1 MADDQYVD
9 VTDEYKKAPND
20 GYTDVTDEYAQT
32 PEPDYYDTTIAAL
45 QKGFNNVENAA
56 GGVARTVGRH
66 IGSQDGSFFGSVGQD
81 IQDVGKAAEEDAAPW
96 IQGADQTLAKVPK
109 GSAKSVYSDVLEG
122 TAGAVPSMVA
132 SAGNYPLMLGYN
144 AIQRF
149 GGTQSNL
156 ERQLTDKAKA
166 EGVTA
171 PSDIADKSEAGAA
184 VESLGNIPFDAISM
198 APWFNSSR
206 GLAGKVAESGAVGA
220 VTAFPQKFVDLF
232 SNYVGGLTSKE
243 PELKDITKD
252 WETTATQGAVSN
264 AGGAAL
270 LHAITHVG
278 PDYHSAEAQK
288 SKVNEWSEK
297 LDQQEAQRMMD
308 AANQQA
314 GTVPVGAPAET
325 VPSDAGQQLGQRFG
339 PEETPQIARPSEPP
353 PVHDPK
359 PIDAGSDFDKTKATK
374 YFNDKAATK
383 LGATDPL
390 VDGPK
395 TEIQPPKV
403 PKQSANEGDPT
414 LQTPVQ
420 EINLS
425 NITLSKDVP
434 NFKRAATGQSD
445 IVKSETIPKYKSDM
459 PPIVVWQRSDGS
471 HEVITGRHRFNAAN
485 NTPGKKTI
493 SAQVVREQD
502 GFTKE
507 DAARYDAE
515 ANIRDGTGETQDYA
529 KYFKDT
535 NLNPQEVQ
543 QRGLISNKKAQDGY
557 VIATT
562 AADNTYNL
570 YQADK
575 ISTEHAAAISKAA
588 PKNEDV
594 QNLGVK
600 ATMKGATPDQ
610 IPNILNDMGAG
621 QAEIVDPGDS
631 KLDLSIQKSRV
642 ATSKRAAIDA
652 QIKDLQAQGTK
663 LSKNSKEAQ
672 AAIQNLIN
680 QRNQWSTWADSPD
693 LKQSLTDAIQSPEI
707 THDPDIGKEKFAVRK
722 LVEEKDNLKNKII
735 ELQKQVND
743 PTLSSFH
750 RVGMMDDIANLR
762 KQIAFLERP
771 STSVEQVNA
780 KDYFHGTSGDFADF
794 NLEKADPGA
803 LYGPGIYL
811 TENPQIASSYANNT
825 EKYGGSPSVRKI
837 GVSLKNPFFADRPLS
852 REEAKYLVHTDHPN
866 KTYYSKEIDDLFSL
880 KNQKVFGTDVLDLM
894 NFGTLTRGSQ
904 SEVLTKLGYDGIVYT
919 GGHKAGGGKL
929 PHEVVIAF
937 DPKSVYNKIGET
949 QIDNSADTFLV
960 EKPFTEPTQPTEIKG
975 PKTVSK
981 TIKSEPLTE
990 MGTSSQSAPAK
1001 ALSVAERLR
1010 DQKGA
1015 INLELPSIFTRD
1027 GLKTFVGK
1035 IKPGVKTEKLP
1046 EVYKFFASKRNLLA
1060 SEITKAEKFP
1070 WYNKAHQAALQ
1081 MFEKQ
1086 NSISWDHDAALRPF
1100 TLLNAKEKQNVTGL
1114 MYAGQRK
1121 GAEFDSSP
1129 GSLRQ
1134 LGLTDREIR
1143 GVQSVRKVLDNS
1155 LEMSRNLATEKVN
1168 RSTASEQDKQTKI
1181 DDLNQKFDQMKVS
1194 NYVPTGRYGK
1204 FGLTIYKTDGSQPDF
1219 IMSDSKSHLKRAF
1232 NDTVRSGAPVDF
1244 KTSKIARVP
1253 RAATTDF
1260 IGAHPDILTI
1270 MQDANSRI
1278 PTNSFENRFKQRKF
1292 IEGYDMDLQRNLASY
1307 LSSHARYVS
1316 AQGARMQFSD
1326 ISKSFDASLRQMG
1339 KRDQDLHSYL
1349 RKSIDDLQRYVMTPS
1364 DNLINVSKAFSY
1376 YYLANNV
1383 KTSLVNSTSFLTS
1396 SYPQIA
1402 KYAKGIRP
1410 EAIFAKSLAQTAEYY
1425 GRKVFGKNN
1434 TDLFSGVEQARKEG
1448 IVGGNR
1454 VYKDLLAKANKP
1466 TGKLDQNLSFQDA
1479 AFMLNGATEDFVRV
1493 NAYITGWNTYPH
1505 AKEYFQRIS
1514 NRNNRQSGYQAGEGD
1529 IQIPDQHTF
1538 AKDFVR
1544 STQADYTKAGI
1555 PDIAKNQVGKL
1566 GSTFRLYHHAFFT
1579 NIKNSVMEAQLG
1591 VGTRYLAAL
1600 GGLGGVF
1607 AVPLIGNALKVMK
1620 ASGFDAE
1627 QSLDD
1632 GLVKYFGITDPKT
1645 QRAITRG
1652 APTLANLDVKGAIS
1666 SDIVPEEI
1674 SKGDVPTALG
1684 KAFLGVLADP
1694 FDRMSRAYYYG
1705 KQKGDTS
1712 RAIEQVLPPGGN
1724 IQGVAKA
1731 IRYQEKGYRDSN
1743 NDPLLQPNRALTP
1756 FEIGATAL
1764 GATPASLS
1772 SAYDIRLDKEK
1783 AVADAKDTGNVNHK
1797 IAMALFEGDKP
1808 SARALARSVKGDI
1821 DVDEIQ
1827 SQMAAMKSGKYADY
1841 KNFGVKGY
1849 PIAKGIQQRLGGLTE
1864 P

>member
-20 GYTDVTDEYAQT
+20 GYADVTDEYAQT

-66 IGSQDGSFFGSVGQD
+66 IGSQDGSFFGSIGQD

-132 SAGNYPLMLGYN
+132 SAGSYPLMLGYN

-149 GGTQSNL
+149 GGAQSSL
-156 ERQLTDKAKA
+156 EKQLTEKAKA

-171 PSDIADKSEAGAA
+171 PTDIPAESEAGAA
-184 VESLGNIPFDAISM
+184 VDAVGNIPFDAISM
-198 APWFNSSR
+198 APWFNSAK
-206 GLAGKVAESGAVGA
+206 GLVGKVAESGAVGA
-220 VTAFPQKFVDLF
+220 VTAFPQKFVSLF
-232 SNYVGGLTSKE
+232 SDYVGGLTSKE

-252 WETTATQGAVSN
+252 WETTAAEGAASN

-270 LHAITHVG
+270 LHAITHIG
-278 PDYHSAEAQK
+278 PDYHSPEAQK
-288 SKVNEWSEK
+288 QKVNEWSEK
-297 LDQQEAQRMMD
+297 LDQQEAQRVMD

-353 PVHDPK
+353 PVHDPA
-359 PIDAGSDFDKTKATK
+359 PLDAGIDFDKTKAIK
-374 YFNDKAATK
+374 FFNDRAATK

-390 VDGPK
+390 VDGPS
-395 TEIQPPKV
+395 TTVEAPKP
-403 PKQSANEGDPT
+403 PKQSTTEGDPT
-414 LQTPVQ
+414 LQTPV
-420 EINLS
+420 ELLPLTSVSLS
-425 NITLSKDVP
+425 QDVP
-434 NFKRAATGQSD
+434 NFKRAATGKSD
-445 IVKSETIPKYKSDM
+445 TTKDGEIPKYTSDM
-459 PPIVVWQRSDGS
+459 PPIVVWQRNNGS
-471 HEVITGRHRFNAAN
+471 NEVITGRHRFNAAN

-515 ANIRDGTGETQDYA
+515 ANIRDGTGEVQDYA

-543 QRGLISNKKAQDGY
+543 QRDLISNKKAQDGY

-600 ATMKGATPDQ
+600 AAMKGATPDQ

-621 QAEIVDPGDS
+621 QAETVDPGDS

-672 AAIQNLIN
+672 AAIQNLVN

-707 THDPDIGKEKFAVRK
+707 THDPDIGKEKFAVRTIK
-722 LVEEKDNLKNKII
+722 SSARAVPWDSVSEMILNQKYPEHLKAANQAHQALGDSVPDNSILNAESINGRSNRLASVDHNPDSATYGTAVLNVRNIDKVAQVQASRFGLTKEQVLPTIYEELLKHENVHINQVKRGYDFSSEGRYNQRSPSEKEALAVANSKTMLKRLSELKN
-735 ELQKQVND
+735 
-743 PTLSSFH
+743 
-750 RVGMMDDIANLR
+750 
-762 KQIAFLERP
+762 
-771 STSVEQVNA
+771 
-780 KDYFHGTSGDFADF
+780 
-794 NLEKADPGA
+794 
-803 LYGPGIYL
+803 
-811 TENPQIASSYANNT
+811 
-825 EKYGGSPSVRKI
+825 
-837 GVSLKNPFFADRPLS
+837 
-852 REEAKYLVHTDHPN
+852 
-866 KTYYSKEIDDLFSL
+866 
-880 KNQKVFGTDVLDLM
+880 
-894 NFGTLTRGSQ
+894 
-904 SEVLTKLGYDGIVYT
+904 SEV
-919 GGHKAGGGKL
+919 
-929 PHEVVIAF
+929 
-937 DPKSVYNKIGET
+937 